1 MRCPLS
7 ELTQDVTDRGPE
19 TPNGALQAALKRAS
33 NADDVLEALYEWFE
47 GTGLTPYDHQ
57 ESAILEVLA
66 GNHVILNT
74 PTGSGKSLV
83 ALAAQAA
90 AVALGQ
96 RSYYTAPIKALVS
109 EKFFDLC
116 DVLGPENVGLVTG
129 DGAVNA
135 DAPVICCTAEILA
148 NVALRDG
155 ASAKVDHVTM
165 DEFHFY
171 GDVARGWAWDVP
183 LIELTRARFL
193 LMSATLGD
201 TAQIDADLRRR
212 TGVEVTTIRGMHR
225 PVPLEFT
232 YRETPILESVEEL
245 VATNLTPA
253 YLVHFTQ
260 RSAVEE
266 ASALRSVN
274 VTDKATKKAIAE
286 ALNDVRFDTPFGKEL
301 RRYLMH
307 GVGVHHAGLLPRY
320 RRTVERLAQKG
331 LLAVICGTD
340 TLGVGINVPIRTVL
354 FTQLCKFDGRGTS
367 ILSVRDFHQIAGR
380 AGRRGYDD
388 IGYVWAQD
396 PPHVIENRRMTEK
409 AAADPKK
416 ARKLVKRKAPT
427 RGYVPWDSETF
438 ERLQHQ
444 PPETLEPHFSI
455 TSSMLI
461 WLLDR
466 PGDGW
471 AAARHLIEQAT
482 SDEAHAT
489 IELGRAEEI
498 YASLLNADVFEELDR
513 PDEHGRTVRV
523 NLDLQAEFQLNQ
535 PLAPFAIE
543 VVSALDPASPD
554 YPLDLLSVV
563 ESILESPAE
572 VLRRQLDKL
581 KGEMV
586 AEMKRDG
593 VDYETRMERLDELEH
608 PKPLAEFL
616 YDSFNLWVEH
626 HPWADGETVRPKS
639 VVRDMFERGLD
650 LRGYVMTYGLSRSEG
665 LVLRYCSDA
674 YRAMIQTVPESAKND
689 DVYDVIEWLGYM
701 VRGVDSSLLDEWR
714 QLQDGD
720 VAQASAEL
728 RSGTDERPDITKQTR
743 AFTVMVR
750 NEAFRWVRAVAAGDV
765 DALADLPTR
774 EGRWTADTLAEILF
788 DIRTEHG
795 RIETGPEARGPALF
809 DFSTAENPWRV
820 RQVLDDAS
828 GDRNWA
834 LIGHVDREQSREQ
847 GRAVVTF
854 DGIERDALIVTPY

>member
-1 MRCPLS
+1 M
-7 ELTQDVTDRGPE
+7 TDVAPIDPHTVLQR
-19 TPNGALQAALKRAS
+19 ALRTASAA
-33 NADDVLEALYEWFE
+33 DGVLEALYAWFDQ
-47 GTGLTPYDHQ
+47 TGLTPYDHQ
-57 ESAILEVLA
+57 ESAILDVLA
-66 GNHVILNT
+66 GDHVILNT

-83 ALAAQAA
+83 ALAAHAE
-90 AVALGQ
+90 AVALGK

-116 DVLGPENVGLVTG
+116 RILGPEHVGLVTG

-135 DAPVICCTAEILA
+135 DAPVVCCTAEILA
-148 NVALRDG
+148 NLALRDG
-155 ASAKVDHVTM
+155 AGAAVDQVTM

-171 GDVARGWAWDVP
+171 GDAARGWAWSVP
-183 LIELTRARFL
+183 LIELVEARFL

-212 TGVEVTTIRGMHR
+212 TGRQVSTIRGMHR

-232 YRETPILESVEEL
+232 YRETPILESLQEL
-245 VATNLTPA
+245 IDRNLTPA

-260 RSAVEE
+260 RSAVEQ
-266 ASALRSVN
+266 ASAIRSLN
-274 VTDKATKKAIAE
+274 VTDKATKKAIAAE
-286 ALNDVRFDTPFGKEL
+286 LAGVRFDTPFGKEL
-301 RRYLMH
+301 RRYLLH

-320 RRTVERLAQKG
+320 RRTVERLAQRG
-331 LLAVICGTD
+331 LLSIICGTD

-354 FTQLCKFDGRGTS
+354 FSQLCKFDGRGTS
-367 ILSVRDFHQIAGR
+367 ILTVRDFQQIAGR

-396 PPHVIENRRMTEK
+396 PAHLIENRRMVEK
-409 AAADPKK
+409 AAGDPKK

-427 RGYVPWDSETF
+427 RGYVPWDADTF
-438 ERLQHQ
+438 QRLQRDR
-444 PPETLEPHFSI
+444 PETLEQHFAI

-471 AAARHLIEQAT
+471 AATRHLIGEAT
-482 SDEAHAT
+482 PDEAHAT
-489 IELGRAEEI
+489 VELGRAEEI
-498 YASLLNADVFEELDR
+498 YASLLGADVFETLDR
-513 PDEHGRTVRV
+513 PDDYGRTVRI

-535 PLAPFAIE
+535 PLAPFAVE
-543 VVSALDPASPD
+543 VVAAMDPNAADYALD
-554 YPLDLLSVV
+554 LCSVI
-563 ESILESPAE
+563 ESVLESPAE
-572 VLRRQLDKL
+572 ILRRQLDKL

-608 PKPLAEFL
+608 PKPLADFL
-616 YDSFNLWVEH
+616 YDSFNVWVEH

-639 VVRDMFERGLD
+639 IVRDMFERGLD
-650 LRGYVMTYGLSRSEG
+650 LRGYVQSYGLSRSEG

-674 YRAMIQTVPESAKND
+674 YRAFAQTVPETAKTD
-689 DVYDVIEWLGYM
+689 DVYDLMEWLGFM
-701 VRGVDSSLLDEWR
+701 IRGVDSSLLDEWR

-720 VAQASAEL
+720 IDGAEAEQHSL
-728 RSGTDERPDITKQTR
+728 TDARPDITKQIR

-750 NEAFRWVRAVAAGDV
+750 NEAFRWVRAFAASDV
-765 DALADLPTR
+765 ETLTDLPTL
-774 EGRWTADTLAEILF
+774 EGRWSVDTLRSIIG
-788 DIRTEHG
+788 DIRAEHG
-795 RIETGPEARGPALF
+795 GIETGPDARGPALF
-809 DFSTAENPWRV
+809 EFSTDETPWRV
-820 RQVLDDAS
+820 RQLLDDSS

-834 LIGHVDREQSREQ
+834 LIGHVDRERSREE